1 MRGKS
6 GFRFTQRGLW
16 LNCNYYLIHFLLLK
30 KLSCGVWGKIKKIC
44 PSAAKRSPGCGWIYL
59 LYYGIGSIIH
69 QYFLLIQLHY
79 FLTFCSPFF
88 VGYLA
93 VSCFNFRNIWD
104 KVHSRPSQFSVSMAG
119 FYKLISL
126 WIAID
131 SIVWWYNYHGII
143 PPQSSIEG
151 KGNSPVSLVAQA
163 LLTVGFYPNGGAE
176 LIR

>member
-16 LNCNYYLIHFLLLK
+16 LNCNYCLFHFLLLR
-30 KLSCGVWGKIKKIC
+30 KLSCGLWGKIKKIC

-59 LYYGIGSIIH
+59 SYYGSINISCLSSCII
-69 QYFLLIQLHY
+69 FLPSVLR
-79 FLTFCSPFF
+79 FF

-119 FYKLISL
+119 FYKLILL

-163 LLTVGFYPNGGAE
+163 LLTVGFYPNGGSE